1 MAAPTY
7 GSGFMAIA
15 PPVTSQ
21 PANAAEALPL
31 QDPVFVTAWNATK
44 YLIPAEWEGNRALI
58 LAMATLASRYKSGT
72 GVFTPTLTSTTPAS
86 VVHGTSVSPLTCT
99 GTNFDA
105 SSVIVFGGVDQ
116 PTTHI
121 GTTSATCPI
130 APSQIPT
137 AGNYPVQIRNADGS
151 LSAVV
156 NLVVS

>member
-1 MAAPTY
+1 MQ
-7 GSGFMAIA
+7 IA
-15 PPVTSQ
+15 SPVTSQ
-21 PANAAEALPL
+21 PPNAAEALPL
-31 QDPVFVTAWNATK
+31 ADPVLVAAWNSVK

-58 LAMATLASRYKSGT
+58 LGMFNLASRYKSGT

-99 GTNFDA
+99 GANIDA
-105 SSVIVFGGVDQ
+105 GGVIVFNGVDQ

-130 APSQIPT
+130 APSQIPI

>member
-1 MAAPTY
+1 MASPTY
-7 GSGFMAIA
+7 GTGYLEISAPIA
-15 PPVTSQ
+15 PN
-21 PANAAEALPL
+21 PANVSEGMPL

-86 VVHGTSVSPLTCT
+86 VVHATSVSPLTCN
-99 GTNFDA
+99 GANIDA
-105 SSVIVFGGVDQ
+105 GGVIVFNGVDQ

-130 APSQIPT
+130 APSQIPV

>member
-15 PPVTSQ
+15 PPVTST
-21 PANAAEALPL
+21 PVNAAEALPL

-44 YLIPAEWEGNRALI
+44 YLIPSEWEGNRALI

-99 GTNFDA
+99 GANIDA
-105 SSVIVFGGVDQ
+105 GGVIVFNGVDQ

-130 APSQIPT
+130 APSQIPI